1 MAQPTNT
8 FDTYDSVNAMRED
21 LADVIYNIA
30 PTETPFMSN
39 ASKGSATNTLH
50 QWNTDALAAVAVNA
64 QIEGDNVDGA
74 ALTDVVRLT
83 NYTQIC
89 HKAVTIS
96 GTDDAVNNAGMGKQL
111 AYQMAKAGKE
121 IKRDMENALV
131 GIEQA
136 KVAGSA
142 SAARKSASVGTW
154 YGGNIPGT
162 STAAANFATNGSPSA
177 SPAGTGATAIA
188 GGTNRTYTET
198 LLKAGLLKAFDLG
211 GNPDTVLMT
220 ASHKQLASAFA
231 GVATKYKDASDK
243 VSIGTTDIYVS
254 DFGEVAFVP
263 DRFQNAN
270 RVDILQMDMW
280 AIDFLRP
287 FQTKDLART
296 GDSDKKMMLAE
307 WCLTAK
313 APNASYGIFNLT
325 A

>member
-30 PTETPFMSN
+30 PTETPFMRN

-96 GTDDAVNNAGMGKQL
+96 GTDDAVNNAGMGKQM

>member
-1 MAQPTNT
+1 
-8 FDTYDSVNAMRED
+8 
-21 LADVIYNIA
+21 
-30 PTETPFMSN
+30 MSN

-96 GTDDAVNNAGMGKQL
+96 GTDDAVNNAGMGKQM

-177 SPAGTGATAIA
+177 SPAGTGATSIA

>member
-8 FDTYDSVNAMRED
+8 FDTYDSVNAIRED

-96 GTDDAVNNAGMGKQL
+96 GTDDAVNNAGMGKQM

-220 ASHKQLASAFA
+220 ASHKQLASAFN

>member
-8 FDTYDSVNAMRED
+8 FDTYDSVNAIRED

-96 GTDDAVNNAGMGKQL
+96 GTDDAVNNAGMGKQM

>member
-96 GTDDAVNNAGMGKQL
+96 GTDDAVNNAGMGKQM

-162 STAAANFATNGSPSA
+162 STAAANFATNGAPSA

>member
-1 MAQPTNT
+1 M
-8 FDTYDSVNAMRED
+8 
-21 LADVIYNIA
+21 
-30 PTETPFMSN
+30 
-39 ASKGSATNTLH
+39 
-50 QWNTDALAAVAVNA
+50 AAVAVNA

-96 GTDDAVNNAGMGKQL
+96 GTDDAVNNAGMGKQM